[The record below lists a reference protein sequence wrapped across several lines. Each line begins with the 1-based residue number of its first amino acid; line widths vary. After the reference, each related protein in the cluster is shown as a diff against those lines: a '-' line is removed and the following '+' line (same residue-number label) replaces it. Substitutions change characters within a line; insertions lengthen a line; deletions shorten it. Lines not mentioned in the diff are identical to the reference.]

1 MLLEI
6 RFSADRNLFKGNNFG
21 VGRSQLQNLE
31 QVKLV
36 REQRVS
42 QQGGRN
48 FLFISTLFQNHPHW
62 GSGITI
68 KVWDCRGKFFFG
80 IGQTFWMVFPL
91 SPTVIKNSVE
101 NISLIFWQLLRSLN
115 LVDFTFELELNLEPA
130 QTMAN
135 WITAPPV
142 APLDVPFNCV
152 TQLKL

>member
-62 GSGITI
+62 EFGITM
-68 KVWDCRGKFFFG
+68 KVWDCLGKFFW
-80 IGQTFWMVFPL
+80 IGHIFWMVLPL
-91 SPTVIKNSVE
+91 PPTVIKDSVE
-101 NISLIFWQLLRSLN
+101 NFPPIFWQLLRSLN

-152 TQLKL
+152 TQIKL